1 MFIVELSTIA
11 KIWKQ
16 CKHPTTNEWMRKM
29 WSACV
34 CIKVAEL
41 LPFANSC
48 TEFKGTM
55 LREKVRQSKTN
66 TVCCHLYVE
75 SKKKGRSW
83 L

>member
-11 KIWKQ
+11 KIWKK
-16 CKHPTTNEWMRKM
+16 CKRPPTNEWMRKM

-55 LREKVRQSKTN
+55 LREISET
-66 TVCCHLYVE
+66 E
-75 SKKKGRSW
+75 
-83 L
+83 